1 MQKLL
6 IVRRLDIENEDL
18 ALLMKKVVNSKSRP
32 QQKFSLLTTFQDRI
46 LKKKKNE
53 GKDIYITYN

>member
-6 IVRRLDIENEDL
+6 TVRRLEIENEDL

-46 LKKKKNE
+46 LKSKRVKEK
-53 GKDIYITYN
+53 IST

>member
-32 QQKFSLLTTFQDRI
+32 QQKFSLLTTFPDRI
-46 LKKKKNE
+46 LKKKRMKE
-53 GKDIYITYN
+53 KIST